1 MAPRILIFSI
11 TLGANYSFYVKSI
24 ATCTPTFFGY
34 IISVLASVRQA
45 STCDYTVVYRY
56 VWVLLLYH
64 YIYSFSERRPL
75 APTCFREVFY
85 ICMSKSIFHWSH
97 RENLTVA
104 SIDKRSRKNF
114 CTLIIF
120 PLYQIKAF
128 IPHWHFLGIL
138 FSKTALLLFKEFCTF
153 HAEKPRKVWI

>member
-1 MAPRILIFSI
+1 MKGFLQRIVQEIMKKKNLEHQ
-11 TLGANYSFYVKSI
+11 TLGRWDDRSI
-24 ATCTPTFFGY
+24 NPAYHIQDCRIDRGH
-34 IISVLASVRQA
+34 A
-45 STCDYTVVYRY
+45 
-56 VWVLLLYH
+56 WVLLLYR

-128 IPHWHFLGIL
+128 TILYWHFLGMQPTVPKKSFAIFYSWL
-138 FSKTALLLFKEFCTF
+138 KNPDKWEF
-153 HAEKPRKVWI
+153 RNN

>member
-1 MAPRILIFSI
+1 MITFSEECQNGNESTTAKWRGSMTVSWWDMRFDASYLIWKWH
-11 TLGANYSFYVKSI
+11 YWI
-24 ATCTPTFFGY
+24 AT
-34 IISVLASVRQA
+34 SRRHA
-45 STCDYTVVYRY
+45 
-56 VWVLLLYH
+56 WVLLLYR

-128 IPHWHFLGIL
+128 TILYWHFLGMQPTVPKKSFAIFYSWL
-138 FSKTALLLFKEFCTF
+138 KNPDKWEF
-153 HAEKPRKVWI
+153 RNN

>member
-1 MAPRILIFSI
+1 M
-11 TLGANYSFYVKSI
+11 GANYSFYVKSI

-128 IPHWHFLGIL
+128 IPHWHFLRIL
-138 FSKTALLLFKEFCTF
+138 FPKKGFVIFSRILHFYGWKTQKSVDLK
-153 HAEKPRKVWI
+153 III